1 MTTEPTHTIEEAFA
15 RGGWHWPEGARPY
28 RVARCHGCTELILWV
43 ITRLGRM
50 APYNRDGISHFATC
64 PVAQSFRRDGAP
76 QRKRRTPI

>member
-64 PVAQSFRRDGAP
+64 PVAQSFRRDRAP
-76 QRKRRTPI
+76 QRRRTTT